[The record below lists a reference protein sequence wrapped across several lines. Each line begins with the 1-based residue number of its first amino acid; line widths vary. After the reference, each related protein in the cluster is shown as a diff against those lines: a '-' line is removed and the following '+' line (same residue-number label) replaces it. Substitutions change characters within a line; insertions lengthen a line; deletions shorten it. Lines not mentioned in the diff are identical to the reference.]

1 MLDADVAER
10 LGAAAKCAPP
20 LRPAEVVE
28 ELWERVLGG
37 DVDLV
42 ATDHS
47 PSPATLKKTG
57 ADHFAAWGGI
67 AGAQTLVALLYDSG
81 VVARGLDVTRLATLT
96 AGAPAARFGLAPA
109 KGTVAIGADADLLL
123 LDPAQEWTIARE
135 DLLDRHRLSP
145 FVGRTLRGRVVR
157 TLLRGTTIA
166 RDGQLVGEPIG
177 RVLRRDGTSA

>member
-1 MLDADVAER
+1 

-20 LRPAEVVE
+20 LRRAEVVE
-28 ELWERVLGG
+28 ELWARVLDG

-47 PSPATLKKTG
+47 PSPAALKDTG

-67 AGAQTLVALLYDSG
+67 PGAQTLVALLYDSG
-81 VVARGLDVTRLATLT
+81 VVVRGLDVARLAALT
-96 AGAPAARFGLAPA
+96 AGAPAARFGLSPA
-109 KGTVAIGADADLLL
+109 KGALTVGADADLLL
-123 LDPAQEWTIARE
+123 LDPARDWTIDRK

-166 RDGQLVGEPIG
+166 RDGRLVGEPIG
-177 RVLRRDGTSA
+177 RVLRRDGTPLS